1 MATPKTLLLALA
13 MLLTGAISASAQCRD
28 PWLNQAYQQL
38 AGRKPVGTGDACE
51 CNKYLYNNGSWGN
64 YDELSGYVK
73 QLLQTGLHFGY
84 APVGNNNAVAVAQ
97 GNRIIAVSLFDQGG
111 NLVAAG
117 AGNLVAAGAGNLV
130 ASGGGNLVAAGA
142 GNLVAAGAG
151 NLTGLS
157 NSTAG
162 FSFGTSR
169 GLLSTGQQRVT
180 TSGGGALVIK

>member
-13 MLLTGAISASAQCRD
+13 LLLAGTVSAAAQCRD
-28 PWLNQAYQQL
+28 PWINQVYQQL

-51 CNKYLYNNGSWGN
+51 CNKNLYNNGSWGN
-64 YDELSGYVK
+64 YNELSGYVK
-73 QLLQTGLHFGY
+73 QLLDSGLRFGY
-84 APVGNNNAVAVAQ
+84 APVGSNNVLAVAQ
-97 GNRIIAVSLFDQGG
+97 GNQIIAVSLFDQGG

-142 GNLVAAGAG
+142 GNL
-151 NLTGLS
+151 TGLNS
-157 NSTAG
+157 NTAG
-162 FSFGTSR
+162 FSFGSAR
-169 GLLSTGQQRVT
+169 GLLSTGQRRVT